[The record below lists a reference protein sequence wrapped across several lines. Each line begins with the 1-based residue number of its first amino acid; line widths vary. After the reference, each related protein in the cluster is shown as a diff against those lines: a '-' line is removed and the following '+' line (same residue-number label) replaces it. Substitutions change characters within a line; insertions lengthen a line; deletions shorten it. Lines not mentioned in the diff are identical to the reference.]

1 VRRLCL
7 MTGDAP
13 HGGEVHPDSDEILY
27 VITEKLRVIGE
38 SDPNAITELGTGDAC
53 ILRKGE

>member
-1 VRRLCL
+1 

-13 HGGEVHPDSDEILY
+13 HGGEVHPDGDEILY